1 MTLLPTWILSGWEP
15 SCPGKH
21 FLSNE
26 LRIRGFEGRP
36 EEIGNLHVH
45 CPSFTHL
52 AEATGRQQGLSFL
65 FFSGSSSQKFYYLF
79 YLGCAGSSLQQGFF
93 IMVCNLSL
101 IAAHG
106 MWDLSSPARE

>member
-1 MTLLPTWILSGWEP
+1 MTLLHTWILSGWEP

-36 EEIGNLHVH
+36 EEIGNLQVY

-52 AEATGRQQGLSFL
+52 AEATGRQQGSSFL
-65 FFSGSSSQKFYYLF
+65 FFSGCSSQKFFIYF
-79 YLGCAGSSLQQGFF
+79 IWAVLGPRCDKDSSLWYAGF
-93 IMVCNLSL
+93 L
-101 IAAHG
+101 
-106 MWDLSSPARE
+106 